1 MSIQYTYQIIKVDPQ
16 ARVMEIVYNS
26 EGRQP
31 VHVGARLPYAGESV
45 EAVVQMYS
53 PVAYWLER
61 EAEVIIPQVGA
72 GGQIVPGESVNGV
85 PVIPSAVTM
94 RQARLA
100 LSAIGLLTQ
109 VDAAINALPEP
120 QKTAAKIEWEF
131 SSVVERNRPFVQQ
144 LGASLGL
151 TPTQLDNLFIEAS
164 KL

>member
-1 MSIQYTYQIIKVDPQ
+1 MSIQYTYQIVKVDAK
-16 ARVMEIVYNS
+16 ARTMEIIYNS
-26 EGRQP
+26 PGRET
-31 VHVGARLPYAGESV
+31 VYMGARLPYAGESV
-45 EAVVQMYS
+45 EAIVQMYA
-53 PVAYWLER
+53 PVAYWLEK

-85 PVIPSAVTM
+85 PVIPAVVTM

-100 LSAIGLLTQ
+100 LSAIGLLPQ

-144 LGASLGL
+144 LAAGLGL
-151 TPTQLDNLFIEAS
+151 TNAQLDNLFIEAS

>member
-31 VHVGARLPYAGESV
+31 MHVGARLPYVGESV
-45 EAVVQMYS
+45 ESVVQMYS
-53 PVAYWLER
+53 PVAYWLEQ

-85 PVIPSAVTM
+85 PVVPSAVTM

-100 LSAIGLLTQ
+100 LSTIGLLAQ
-109 VDAAINALPEP
+109 VDTAINALPEP

-151 TPTQLDNLFIEAS
+151 TPAQLDNLFIEAS